1 MILDLEGMI
10 LDLEGIFGSKLFE
23 EINIKKKEEIKEK
36 IIIFYY
42 KYFLIFYLNENGKNF
57 FLLKFSIFAFVFY
70 LSYLF

>member
-36 IIIFYY
+36 NY
-42 KYFLIFYLNENGKNF
+42 N
-57 FLLKFSIFAFVFY
+57 FLL
-70 LSYLF
+70 

>member
-1 MILDLEGMI
+1 MILE
-10 LDLEGIFGSKLFE
+10 LEGIFGSKLFE

-57 FLLKFSIFAFVFY
+57 FFIEIFYFCFCI
-70 LSYLF
+70 LSFLPF

>member
-1 MILDLEGMI
+1 MILELEGMI

-42 KYFLIFYLNENGKNF
+42 KYFLIFYFNENGKNF

>member
-1 MILDLEGMI
+1 MI

-57 FLLKFSIFAFVFY
+57 FFY
-70 LSYLF
+70 